1 MVARARSTCIRAS
14 SARGFEVRSTVSPH
28 LPVTAERAARP
39 LCTAFFP
46 FAAAVV
52 PELAAHA
59 SAPFQAF
66 LIGDARAAKL
76 AVSAPAS
83 TFD

>member
-1 MVARARSTCIRAS
+1 MIARARCTCTRAS
-14 SARGFEVRSTVSPH
+14 SARGFEVRWTVSPH
-28 LPVTAERAARP
+28 LRATAERAARP

-76 AVSAPAS
+76 GGSAPAT